1 MTILFK
7 RKKAVL
13 PTLTTLAMKE
23 KPHVQISNDLDKE
36 IKKQLLMIGLTED
49 DLSVL
54 RVLIPHLQE
63 NVKSI
68 VANFYLNLENES
80 SLSTIINT
88 NSSIERL
95 RVSLER
101 HIAEMFNGIIDSE
114 FVSKRHR
121 IAVIHARI
129 GLESKWYLSAFQD
142 LLNSFFAIIEE
153 TNYSGP
159 DKFKAIQSISKILN
173 FEQQLV
179 LEIYE
184 AEHENHL
191 VEENERKTEIMDEIH
206 QSSLSLNEVIDNT
219 NSDIEEMSN
228 VLDHLQSLSDDNS
241 SLADNISTAALK
253 EQKMLAQTEIQ
264 STNLQHKMENIHVR
278 AKELNGL
285 TDKISA
291 VARIVTQIA
300 NQTNLLALNASIE
313 AARAGEHG
321 RGFAVVAEE
330 VRKLAEHTK
339 LSLSEVDG
347 ILEETERTTVT
358 ITSEVAELQKMV
370 EDERKQIIA
379 SGTSFASVV
388 ESMGTLKVRNSELRE
403 DVRRLSLN
411 LNSIHQ
417 STEEVSASANDLANM
432 HN

>member
-1 MTILFK
+1 M
-7 RKKAVL
+7 
-13 PTLTTLAMKE
+13 PTLSTLAMKE
-23 KPHVQISNDLDKE
+23 KPHVKISNDLDKD

-68 VANFYLNLENES
+68 VANFYVNLENES

-101 HIAEMFNGIIDSE
+101 HIAEMFDGKIDNE
-114 FVSKRHR
+114 FVAKRHR

-159 DKFKAIQSISKILN
+159 DKFKAIHSISKILN

-191 VEENERKTEIMDEIH
+191 VEENERKTEIMEEIH

-219 NSDIEEMSN
+219 NSDIEEMTN

-253 EQKMLAQTEIQ
+253 EQQMLAETEIQ
-264 STNLQHKMENIHVR
+264 SNNLQHKMENIHVR

-370 EDERKQIIA
+370 EDEREQIIA

-388 ESMGTLKVRNSELRE
+388 ESMGTLKVRNSELHE

-432 HN
+432 QN

>member
-1 MTILFK
+1 LTILFK
-7 RKKAVL
+7 RKKAVS
-13 PTLTTLAMKE
+13 PTLTTLAIKE
-23 KPHVQISNDLDKE
+23 KPHVKISNDLDKD

-68 VANFYLNLENES
+68 VANFYVNLENES

-101 HIAEMFNGIIDSE
+101 HIAEMFDGKIDNE
-114 FVSKRHR
+114 FVAKRHR

-159 DKFKAIQSISKILN
+159 DKFKAIHSISKILN

-191 VEENERKTEIMDEIH
+191 VEENERKTEIMEEIH

-219 NSDIEEMSN
+219 NSDIEEMTN

-253 EQKMLAQTEIQ
+253 EQQMLAETEIQ
-264 STNLQHKMENIHVR
+264 SNNLQHKMENIHVR

-370 EDERKQIIA
+370 EDEREQIIA

-388 ESMGTLKVRNSELRE
+388 ESMGTLKVRNSELHE

-432 HN
+432 QN

>member
-1 MTILFK
+1 
-7 RKKAVL
+7 
-13 PTLTTLAMKE
+13 MKE
-23 KPHVQISNDLDKE
+23 KPHVKISNDLDKD

-68 VANFYLNLENES
+68 VANFYVNLENES

-101 HIAEMFNGIIDSE
+101 HIAEMFDGKIDNE
-114 FVSKRHR
+114 FVAKRHR

-159 DKFKAIQSISKILN
+159 DKFKAIHSISKILN

-191 VEENERKTEIMDEIH
+191 VEENERKTEIMEEIH

-219 NSDIEEMSN
+219 NSDIEEMTN

-253 EQKMLAQTEIQ
+253 EQQMLAETEIQ
-264 STNLQHKMENIHVR
+264 SNNLQHKMENIHVR

-370 EDERKQIIA
+370 EDEREQIIA

-388 ESMGTLKVRNSELRE
+388 ESMGTLKVRNSELHE

-432 HN
+432 QN

>member
-1 MTILFK
+1 LTILFK

-13 PTLTTLAMKE
+13 PTLSTLAIKE
-23 KPHVQISNDLDKE
+23 KPHVKISNDLDKD

-68 VANFYLNLENES
+68 VANFYVNLENES

-101 HIAEMFNGIIDSE
+101 HIAEMFDGKIDNE
-114 FVSKRHR
+114 FVAKRHR

-159 DKFKAIQSISKILN
+159 DKFKAIHSISKILN

-191 VEENERKTEIMDEIH
+191 VEENERKTEIMEEIH

-219 NSDIEEMSN
+219 NSDIEEMTN

-253 EQKMLAQTEIQ
+253 EQQMLAETEIQ
-264 STNLQHKMENIHVR
+264 SNNLQHKMENIHVR

-370 EDERKQIIA
+370 EDEREQIIA

-388 ESMGTLKVRNSELRE
+388 ESMGTLKVRNSELHE

-432 HN
+432 QN